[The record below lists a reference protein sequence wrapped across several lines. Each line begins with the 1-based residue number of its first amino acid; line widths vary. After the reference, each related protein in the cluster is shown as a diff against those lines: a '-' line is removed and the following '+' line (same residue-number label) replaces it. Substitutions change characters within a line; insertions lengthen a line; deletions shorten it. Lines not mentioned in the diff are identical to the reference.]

1 MAARSAVAAAVACA
15 LLATAQAQTGIQRST
30 IIHECF
36 YGGQTKNI
44 LRGAKAG
51 GKCMATAQFSR
62 EYYSLR
68 GQGSCIGFRD
78 CAGYVKNAFK
88 LQGVSGKRIKIW
100 KLGLCGEIDQG
111 AGSVGFAFRGNKGT
125 KPWGITAGQA
135 SYPFGKLDGQ
145 YGSYN
150 RYDMSTDVRA
160 WNSNCAGCDKQ
171 KFAGFNFRLGATA
184 SGSNTKME
192 ATTADIMAEGG
203 GMKNGKGQQEIFF
216 TFKDGESV
224 EIDAMGNR
232 DPDNRFCKTVIT
244 RPNGNTL
251 SITDTLKGKPVAEG
265 NHRPIIDYEYQCTPK
280 AAATDVTCPRC
291 EDNCKAKD
299 GKFTATVCQYTI
311 DAGYLVVAKQA
322 VCGSCGPECGGDTYE
337 AIPCGNDKVDINGI
351 IPGGNKRQ
359 CAALTKCQEG
369 YTFEIKKGGGKSD
382 RLCAPVT
389 RCVLGYEIE
398 TAKPT
403 ATSDRK
409 CMAVTACGLDEFETK
424 PANATTNPECQKAKV
439 CSEGEFESK
448 ALSKKADRDCT
459 TLKSCSAAQYESKA
473 PTATEDRTCND
484 LTPECKTS
492 SGFATITEATKTS
505 DRLCAECK
513 APAEFLDAE
522 TGKCTPASTCGMVAQ
537 REGGELQRPWA
548 YTRKSPATATKDA
561 VCEPVPYTCHSGTFN
576 PSEENQTPSDCYEC
590 KECKVSEVMVS
601 ACTATSDRV
610 CEPTHTQGA
619 QNEVRD
625 ADQEPVPATEPKI
638 MGVKGN
644 LVVDRPLFVQGSEM
658 AVAQRLANLKAQQA
672 EVARLNSD
680 IAAIAM
686 HVSEEL

>member
-1 MAARSAVAAAVACA
+1 V
-15 LLATAQAQTGIQRST
+15 LD
-30 IIHECF
+30 
-36 YGGQTKNI
+36 
-44 LRGAKAG
+44 KAG
-51 GKCMATAQFSR
+51 FMDTAGECGACGPACVEGEFEAQQCKDFKDSTGFVT
-62 EYYSLR
+62 R
-68 GQGSCIGFRD
+68 GQSRR
-78 CAGYVKNAFK
+78 CA
-88 LQGVSGKRIKIW
+88 
-100 KLGLCGEIDQG
+100 
-111 AGSVGFAFRGNKGT
+111 
-125 KPWGITAGQA
+125 P
-135 SYPFGKLDGQ
+135 
-145 YGSYN
+145 
-150 RYDMSTDVRA
+150 M
-160 WNSNCAGCDKQ
+160 
-171 KFAGFNFRLGATA
+171 
-184 SGSNTKME
+184 
-192 ATTADIMAEGG
+192 
-203 GMKNGKGQQEIFF
+203 
-216 TFKDGESV
+216 
-224 EIDAMGNR
+224 
-232 DPDNRFCKTVIT
+232 
-244 RPNGNTL
+244 
-251 SITDTLKGKPVAEG
+251 
-265 NHRPIIDYEYQCTPK
+265 
-280 AAATDVTCPRC
+280 
-291 EDNCKAKD
+291 
-299 GKFTATVCQYTI
+299 
-311 DAGYLVVAKQA
+311 
-322 VCGSCGPECGGDTYE
+322 
-337 AIPCGNDKVDINGI
+337 
-351 IPGGNKRQ
+351 
-359 CAALTKCQEG
+359 TKCQEG
-369 YTFEIKKGGGKSD
+369 YTFELEKGGRTSD
-382 RLCAPVT
+382 RVCAPVS

-459 TLKSCSAAQYESKA
+459 TLKSCSAAQYEAKA
-473 PTATEDRTCND
+473 PTATEDRTCKD
-484 LTPECKTS
+484 LTPKCKTS

-590 KECKVSEVMVS
+590 KKCKVSEVMVS

-625 ADQEPVPATEPKI
+625 ADQEPVPATEPKV

-644 LVVDRPLFVQGSEM
+644 LVVNRPLFVQGSEM